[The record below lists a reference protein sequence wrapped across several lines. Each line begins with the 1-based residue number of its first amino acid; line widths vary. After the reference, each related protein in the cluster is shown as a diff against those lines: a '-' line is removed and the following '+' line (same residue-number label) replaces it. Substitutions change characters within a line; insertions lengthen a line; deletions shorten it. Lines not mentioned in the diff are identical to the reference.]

1 MASRVCWNC
10 ENMSHMTR
18 VGYPYPVREVGP
30 LSVAKFMWFAL
41 FRCDACGF
49 GSMGSLVISANEAN
63 STYGFFDE
71 VQRVRMYSGNQQEI
85 DRAAVGC
92 AFDDIISSITW
103 YPDRARGKKYDDVPE
118 NIASA
123 ASEAYSCFSIGAYRA
138 AAMMSRSVVEAIA
151 IERGIT
157 KGDLKTKITEL
168 GKRNLL
174 TPLAEQQADEI
185 RFFGNDVV
193 HGGFTKPV
201 SADEANGV
209 LIFLDVLIDSVYQ
222 QPAKLHAMQESRA
235 KRKEQKTA

>member
-10 ENMSHMTR
+10 KNMSHMTR

-30 LSVAKFMWFAL
+30 LSTARFMWFAL
-41 FRCDACGF
+41 FKCDACGF
-49 GSMGSLVISANEAN
+49 GSMGSLVISANEA
-63 STYGFFDE
+63 SSAYGYFDE
-71 VQRVRMYSGNQQEI
+71 VQQIRRYSGNQQEI

-92 AFDDIISSITW
+92 AFDDKNSSITW
-103 YPDRARGKKYDDVPE
+103 YPDKGRGKKYDDVPE

-123 ASEAYSCFSIGAYRA
+123 ASEAHSCFSIGAYRA

-157 KGDLKTKITEL
+157 KGDLKNKITKLEEQ
-168 GKRNLL
+168 NLL
-174 TPLAEQQADEI
+174 TPLARQQADEI

-193 HGGFTKPV
+193 HGGFTEPV
-201 SADEANGV
+201 SADEANDV

-222 QPAKLHAMQESRA
+222 QPAKLRAMQESRV